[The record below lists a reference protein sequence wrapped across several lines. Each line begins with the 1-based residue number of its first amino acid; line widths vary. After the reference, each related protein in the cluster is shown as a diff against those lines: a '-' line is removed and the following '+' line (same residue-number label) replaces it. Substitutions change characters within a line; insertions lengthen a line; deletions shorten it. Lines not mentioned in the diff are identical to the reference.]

1 MLLNDQLQSFGKTIE
16 RHIMSE
22 VTTAVPTGTW
32 VLDPSHT
39 EIGFTVR
46 HLVSKVRGKFEE
58 FESAVVVA
66 ENIAESKATA
76 AIKLTSIN
84 TGTPDRDNHIRSN
97 DFFGVEENQTMTF
110 EATGIKQDGEDYLVT
125 GDLTIKDI
133 TKAVELEVELLGVG
147 TDPWGGTRVG
157 FEAETDISRKDW
169 GIDFNIPVQGE
180 KLMIGDKVSI
190 KITAEAV
197 LQA

>member
-1 MLLNDQLQSFGKTIE
+1 MT
-16 RHIMSE
+16 E
-22 VTTAVPTGTW
+22 VATAVPTGTW

-58 FESAVVVA
+58 FDSTVVVA
-66 ENIAESKATA
+66 ENIVDSKATA
-76 AIKLTSIN
+76 SISLASIN
-84 TGTPDRDNHIRSN
+84 TGTPDRDTHIRSG
-97 DFFGVEENQTMTF
+97 DFFGVEENQKMTF
-110 EATGIKQDGEDYLVT
+110 EATGVKEDGEDYIVT
-125 GDLTIKDI
+125 GDLTIKNV

-147 TDPWGGTRVG
+147 SDPWGGTRVG

>member
-1 MLLNDQLQSFGKTIE
+1 MT
-16 RHIMSE
+16 E
-22 VTTAVPTGTW
+22 VATAVPAGTW

-58 FESAVVVA
+58 FDSTVVVA
-66 ENIAESKATA
+66 ENIADSKATA
-76 AIKLTSIN
+76 SISLASIN
-84 TGTPDRDNHIRSN
+84 TGTPDRDTHIRSN
-97 DFFGVEENQTMTF
+97 DFFGVEENQKMTF
-110 EATGIKQDGEDYLVT
+110 EATGIKEDGEDYIVT
-125 GDLTIKDI
+125 GDLTIKNV
-133 TKAVELEVELLGVG
+133 TKAVELDVELLGVG
-147 TDPWGGTRVG
+147 SDPWGGTRVG
-157 FEAETDISRKDW
+157 FEAGTDISRKDW

>member
-1 MLLNDQLQSFGKTIE
+1 MLLNNQLQSFGKTIE
-16 RHIMSE
+16 RQIMSE

-46 HLVSKVRGKFEE
+46 RLVSKVRGKFEE
-58 FESAVVVA
+58 FESTVVVA
-66 ENIAESKATA
+66 ENVAESKATA

-110 EATGIKQDGEDYLVT
+110 EATGIK
-125 GDLTIKDI
+125 
-133 TKAVELEVELLGVG
+133 
-147 TDPWGGTRVG
+147 
-157 FEAETDISRKDW
+157 
-169 GIDFNIPVQGE
+169 
-180 KLMIGDKVSI
+180 
-190 KITAEAV
+190 
-197 LQA
+197 

>member
-1 MLLNDQLQSFGKTIE
+1 
-16 RHIMSE
+16 MSE
-22 VTTAVPTGTW
+22 VTTAIPTGTW

-157 FEAETDISRKDW
+157 FEAETGISRKDW